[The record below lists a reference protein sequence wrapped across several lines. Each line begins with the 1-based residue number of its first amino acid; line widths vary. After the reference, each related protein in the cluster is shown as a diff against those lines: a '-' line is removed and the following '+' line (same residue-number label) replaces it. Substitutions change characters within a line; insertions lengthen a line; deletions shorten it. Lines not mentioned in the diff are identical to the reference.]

1 MTPQKILKALKNGRE
16 LVVIA
21 QDEYCDSA
29 IHNITRDAKKWV
41 RYAREFGEII
51 TPLDEKEFYNFI
63 KEMQQ
68 ENATLILRGCPYNE
82 R

>member
-1 MTPQKILKALKNGRE
+1 MTAKEILKALKNGRE

-21 QDEYCDSA
+21 QNEYCDSA
-29 IHNITRDAKKWV
+29 IHNITRDTKKWV

-51 TPLDEKEFYNFI
+51 TPLDENEFCNFI

-68 ENATLILRGCPYNE
+68 ENATLIIRGCPYDE